1 MKQWENI
8 SQDISQVE
16 EAHPGHFEHVRLGW
30 TNRRM
35 VVSDLPVAIDLPPHV
50 GEASLHRASSAG
62 LAQLERVH
70 ARVKIGIASVHLD
83 TVVRDGAERVL
94 LDEGLE
100 VLLGVV
106 IALDVLGRDSRKEG
120 KLRWN
125 VHVGDGLCVLGLE
138 SIIPPLEV
146 GLPPKRQVQ
155 SDYKSS

>member
-1 MKQWENI
+1 
-8 SQDISQVE
+8 
-16 EAHPGHFEHVRLGW
+16 
-30 TNRRM
+30 M
-35 VVSDLPVAIDLPPHV
+35 VVSNLPVAIDLPPHV

-70 ARVKIGIASVHLD
+70 ARVKVGIASVHLD
-83 TVVRDGAERVL
+83 TVVSDGAERIL
-94 LDEGLE
+94 LDESLE

-120 KLRWN
+120 KLGWG

-146 GLPPKRQVQ
+146 GLPPKREVQ
-155 SDYKSS
+155 